1 MLRLALCCALFAA
14 AAPSMAQWGFRFTVL
29 SYETLAPRGTWNG
42 VLGFDRDFSE
52 RNGSALE
59 VNFAFDLFGRNDYPR
74 DGEVGGEYVSYTLI
88 RNCVG
93 FTYRSKYFFSDNSD
107 GALYLGPLVGFRSL
121 TYDAD
126 PAYFN
131 YTGTQPPS
139 WARKTSTNAKLFP
152 VGLTFGWR
160 APMEGLF
167 TEINLS
173 VGTQFG
179 DPSALELV
187 YLNKKDLPNK
197 LFFSFQY
204 ILGIGWD

>member
-1 MLRLALCCALFAA
+1 MG
-14 AAPSMAQWGFRFTVL
+14 QWGFRFTAL

-59 VNFAFDLFGRNDYPR
+59 VNFAIDLFARNDIPQ
-74 DGEVGGEYVSYTLI
+74 DGEVGAEHVSYTLI

-93 FTYRSKYFFSDNSD
+93 LTYRSKYFFSDNSG
-107 GALYLGPLVGFRSL
+107 GAVYLGPLLGFRSL

-126 PAYFN
+126 PN
-131 YTGTQPPS
+131 YYDQSSAPA

-160 APMEGLF
+160 APLEGLF
-167 TEINLS
+167 TELNLS

-187 YLNKKDLPNK
+187 YLNEKDLPNK
-197 LFFSFQY
+197 FFFSFQY